1 MLPTLPTLPIF
12 PMFPTPKKLP
22 MLLTAASLMLCA
34 CGEHAG
40 QDVASAGAGAT
51 WRWRA
56 EKMEV
61 SALSTPMV
69 ARAGRGSMIDAR
81 IEFFDSDRDET
92 KAVGQL
98 AVVVRFDSNEIGR
111 QSADLAG
118 VGGHARA
125 WDSVTETYSMQIPL
139 SIDPLPGR
147 VVVLQATFEGV
158 DGSRMT
164 ASREVR
170 WPETAR

>member
-1 MLPTLPTLPIF
+1 MSALPRNNLAATSVACAAV
-12 PMFPTPKKLP
+12 
-22 MLLTAASLMLCA
+22 LLAGCA
-34 CGEHAG
+34 DRAG
-40 QDVASAGAGAT
+40 KDIAVAGAGTT

-56 EKMEV
+56 ERMEV
-61 SALSTPMV
+61 SALTTPLRPSADRPASLDV
-69 ARAGRGSMIDAR
+69 R
-81 IEFFDSDRDET
+81 IEFFDSERDET
-92 KAVGQL
+92 KALGELSIV
-98 AVVVRFDSNEIGR
+98 ARFDGNEIGR

-125 WDSVTETYSMQIPL
+125 WDSVTETYSFRVPL
-139 SIDPLPGR
+139 SLVPPPGR
-147 VVVLQATFEGV
+147 VVVVQASFDGV

>member
-1 MLPTLPTLPIF
+1 MDQPHHRSSPRPAAIA
-12 PMFPTPKKLP
+12 PMFFALIAI
-22 MLLTAASLMLCA
+22 LLSA

-61 SALSTPMV
+61 SALTTPIV
-69 ARAGRGSMIDAR
+69 ARVGRSSMIDAR
-81 IEFFDSDRDET
+81 IAFYDSERDET
-92 KAVGQL
+92 KALGELTVL
-98 AVVVRFDSNEIGR
+98 VRFDGNEIGR

-125 WDSVTETYSMQIPL
+125 WDSVTETYSMRIPL
-139 SIDPLPGR
+139 SIDPPPGR
-147 VVVLQATFEGV
+147 IVVLQATFDGV
-158 DGSRMT
+158 DGARMT

>member
-1 MLPTLPTLPIF
+1 MLPTLSTLP
-12 PMFPTPKKLP
+12 TPPRLL
-22 MLLTAASLMLCA
+22 MLVAVASLTLSA
-34 CGEHAG
+34 CSEHAG

-69 ARAGRGSMIDAR
+69 ARTGRGSMIDAR

-98 AVVVRFDSNEIGR
+98 TVIVRFDSNEIGR
-111 QSADLAG
+111 QSTDLAG

-125 WDSVTETYSMQIPL
+125 WDSVTETYSMRIPL

>member
-1 MLPTLPTLPIF
+1 MCRPEAI
-12 PMFPTPKKLP
+12 M
-22 MLLTAASLMLCA
+22 TAVLGASLMILPA
-34 CGEHAG
+34 CGERAG
-40 QDVASAGAGAT
+40 QDVATAGAGVT

-61 SALSTPMV
+61 SALSTPII
-69 ARAGRGSMIDAR
+69 AATGRGSVIDAR
-81 IEFFDSDRDET
+81 MEFFDSDRDET
-92 KAVGQL
+92 KAVGEL
-98 AVVVRFDSNEIGR
+98 TIVVRFDGNEIGR

-125 WDSVTETYSMQIPL
+125 WDSVTETYSMRIPL
-139 SIDPLPGR
+139 TIDPPPGR

-158 DGSRMT
+158 DGARMT